1 MNEPAADFRTSDMT
15 LATVLCMEGFSGEIQ
30 RTSPR
35 SKEAEWVFERDEKL
49 EAVVTGYV
57 SGQAIVEARK
67 FMQQLTKIR
76 RDLHD
81 FRNRVA
87 AA

>member
-1 MNEPAADFRTSDMT
+1 MNEPATDFRTSDMT
-15 LATVLCMEGFSGEIQ
+15 LASLLCLEGFSGEIQ

-49 EAVVTGYV
+49 DQVVTGYV
-57 SGQAIVEARK
+57 SGDYRVEPK
-67 FMQQLTKIR
+67 QFMQQLTKVR

-87 AA
+87 A